1 MRRPRAFTC
10 SKLKAEPLPP
20 PTRKP
25 LGYDLTSATTS
36 VQASSPCKCGKCGE
50 SPATASSSSLASS
63 SSSQSPSSSRVREA
77 TSAGGQ
83 GSRTPPL
90 AEALGPPNNGSPATA
105 GRPRFRRLPR
115 NAHLPRR
122 SVFNN
127 PPPLPA
133 PPSTSLLAAGG
144 GGGELEGQGEERA
157 GGLLAPPPPPSDQ
170 RKRGSD
176 RGEPRGSFAAPTAG
190 KQLAASAAASTPT
203 KSVAAGATAAAAPTT
218 EAGGSTSRAAGT
230 KPATA
235 AVAAA
240 AATPVA
246 VSVDAAGDQKSF
258 TTMYCEAGDSVASF
272 IRPGVTFIKVD
283 SAGVASVCD
292 VSIMQDNGS
301 VNGGSS
307 RSRSSNNAAGS
318 LAGMKGFDECKAPAT
333 DASGVFSMGS
343 SSSRA
348 AFGRRRRRVGG

>member
-25 LGYDLTSATTS
+25 LGYALTSATTS
-36 VQASSPCKCGKCGE
+36 VQASSSPCQCGKCGE
-50 SPATASSSSLASS
+50 SPATASSSPG
-63 SSSQSPSSSRVREA
+63 SPSSQFRPSSRIREA

-127 PPPLPA
+127 PPQLTA
-133 PPSTSLLAAGG
+133 PRSTSFPTAA
-144 GGGELEGQGEERA
+144 GGELEEQGEERA
-157 GGLLAPPPPPSDQ
+157 GGPLAPPPPPSDQ

-176 RGEPRGSFAAPTAG
+176 RGEPRGSFAAPTTG
-190 KQLAASAAASTPT
+190 KQLAASGAASTPT
-203 KSVAAGATAAAAPTT
+203 KSVAAGATTAAAPTT
-218 EAGGSTSRAAGT
+218 EAGGCMSRAAGT

-235 AVAAA
+235 AAAAAAA

-292 VSIMQDNGS
+292 VSIIQNEGS
-301 VNGGSS
+301 VNSSSSSS
-307 RSRSSNNAAGS
+307 RSGNNAAGS
-318 LAGMKGFDECKAPAT
+318 RAGMKGFDECKAPAT

>member
-1 MRRPRAFTC
+1 
-10 SKLKAEPLPP
+10 
-20 PTRKP
+20 
-25 LGYDLTSATTS
+25 
-36 VQASSPCKCGKCGE
+36 SPCQCGKCGE
-50 SPATASSSSLASS
+50 SPATASSSPAPP
-63 SSSQSPSSSRVREA
+63 SSQSPPSSRIREA
-77 TSAGGQ
+77 TAAGGQ
-83 GSRTPPL
+83 GSRTHPL
-90 AEALGPPNNGSPATA
+90 AEALGPSNNGSLATA

-127 PPPLPA
+127 PPQLPA
-133 PPSTSLLAAGG
+133 PPSASLVAAA
-144 GGGELEGQGEERA
+144 GGELEEQGEEQA
-157 GGLLAPPPPPSDQ
+157 GGLLVPPPPPSDQ

-203 KSVAAGATAAAAPTT
+203 KSIAAGATATAAPTT
-218 EAGGSTSRAAGT
+218 EAGGSTSRAADT

-235 AVAAA
+235 AATAA

-292 VSIMQDNGS
+292 VSIIQKEGS
-301 VNGGSS
+301 VNSSSSSS
-307 RSRSSNNAAGS
+307 RSGNNAAGS
-318 LAGMKGFDECKAPAT
+318 RAGMKGFDECKAPAT